1 MTNSTTVP
9 TTVQIDIL
17 KISTCGKVTL
27 PDDHTLTYNIGYDT
41 TAKTLLMRL
50 TYNDTGGLFSNE
62 WITLT
67 DIITTIEKR
76 PTPETSF
83 NAKIFTSLYKSQ
95 SANNAGF
102 LAAALRAE
110 HILVPFKDS
119 KRLHDLGDIK
129 AFADSIQSLI
139 KDKVSLHD
147 VVAERDTT
155 KAKVRAENERKL
167 AAEIINRT
175 LIITVFKVT
184 NFFD

>member
-1 MTNSTTVP
+1 MTNSTATL

-27 PDDHTLTYNIGYDT
+27 PDDHTLTYNIGYD
-41 TAKTLLMRL
+41 AAQKTLLVRL
-50 TYNDTGGLFSNE
+50 TDNDTGGLFSNE

-67 DIITTIEKR
+67 DIIATIEKR
-76 PTPETSF
+76 PAPGTSF

-102 LAAALRAE
+102 LTAALKAE
-110 HILVPFKDS
+110 NILVSFKDS
-119 KRLHDLGDIK
+119 KRLHDLGDVK
-129 AFADSIQSLI
+129 AFADSMQPLI

-147 VVAERDTT
+147 VVAERDAA

-167 AAEIINRT
+167 AAN
-175 LIITVFKVT
+175 KVKNT
-184 NFFD
+184 SKVSTKSTSK

>member
-50 TYNDTGGLFSNE
+50 TDNDTGGLFSNE

-83 NAKIFTSLYKSQ
+83 NAKIFTSLYKSP
-95 SANNAGF
+95 
-102 LAAALRAE
+102 
-110 HILVPFKDS
+110 I
-119 KRLHDLGDIK
+119 
-129 AFADSIQSLI
+129 
-139 KDKVSLHD
+139 
-147 VVAERDTT
+147 
-155 KAKVRAENERKL
+155 
-167 AAEIINRT
+167 
-175 LIITVFKVT
+175 
-184 NFFD
+184 